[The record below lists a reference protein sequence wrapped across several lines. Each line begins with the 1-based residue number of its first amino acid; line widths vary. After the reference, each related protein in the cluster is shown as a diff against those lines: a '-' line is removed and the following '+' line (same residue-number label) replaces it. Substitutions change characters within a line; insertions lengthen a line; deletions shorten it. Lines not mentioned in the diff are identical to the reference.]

1 MNAMTRKLMTLV
13 AVMLTFGLFSLEQ
26 TASAQ
31 SPHNNPCIGKGAE
44 RESAEQSTLPQSA
57 KSKCKQAKGYFF
69 DTIDL
74 SIGGTTGTITNGGI
88 LNGTTETVYN
98 PDFVFTPN
106 TNNQVVSY
114 IGDLTITT
122 HQGELRTSNV
132 YLYDFATG
140 LFTVI
145 GRINPATSTG
155 RFAGATGVLYINGN
169 TIGVFPDQ
177 SYPSDIAGEICLAN
191 E

>member
-1 MNAMTRKLMTLV
+1 MNARTRKLMTLV
-13 AVMLTFGLFSLEQ
+13 ALVLTFCLFSLEQ

-31 SPHNNPCIGKGAE
+31 SPHNNPWIGMRAAG
-44 RESAEQSTLPQSA
+44 ESAKQSPLAQSA
-57 KSKCKQAKGYFF
+57 KSKCKQAKGEF
-69 DTIDL
+69 IDVL
-74 SIGGTTGTITNGGI
+74 TSLGTTGTITNGGI

-98 PDFVFTPN
+98 PAFVFTPN
-106 TNNQVVSY
+106 TDFTVVSY

-122 HQGELRTSNV
+122 HQGELKTSNV
-132 YLYDFATG
+132 YIYNFASG
-140 LFTVI
+140 LFTAM
-145 GRINPATSTG
+145 GRINPDTSTG

-177 SYPSDIAGEICLAN
+177 SYPSNIAGEICFAN

>member
-1 MNAMTRKLMTLV
+1 MKAMTRKLMTLV
-13 AVMLTFGLFSLEQ
+13 AIMLTFGLFSLEQ

-31 SPHNNPCIGKGAE
+31 SPHNNPWIGKGAE
-44 RESAEQSTLPQSA
+44 RESAKQSTLAQSA
-57 KSKCKQAKGYFF
+57 KSNCKQAKGKF
-69 DTIDL
+69 IDVVTFPT
-74 SIGGTTGTITNGGI
+74 TTGTITKGGI

-122 HQGELRTSNV
+122 HQGELKTSNV
-132 YLYDFATG
+132 YIYNFATG
-140 LFTVI
+140 LFTAM
-145 GRINPATSTG
+145 GNINPDTSTG